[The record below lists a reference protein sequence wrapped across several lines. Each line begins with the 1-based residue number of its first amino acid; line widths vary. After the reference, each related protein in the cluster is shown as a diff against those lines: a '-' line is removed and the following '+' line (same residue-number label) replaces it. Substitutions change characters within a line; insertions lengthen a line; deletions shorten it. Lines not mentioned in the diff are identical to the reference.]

1 MVEFGEERIIP
12 VGGGI
17 ELACQEIGDPDGE
30 PLLLVM
36 GLATQMVAWPDELCA
51 MLADRGFRVVRF
63 DNRDIGRSTHLDS
76 VKVPSRPDLFL
87 GRNAAY
93 KLSDMAGDAVGLLDR
108 LGIDSAHV
116 VGISMG
122 GMIGQTLAI
131 EHPDRVRS
139 LVSMHSTTGSRLVGM
154 PTLKVFGLMMAEAPR
169 DREAFIERI
178 RRTYEL
184 VGSPAYP
191 MDEDRLR
198 EVSEASWD
206 RGHDPRG
213 VLRQMHAIAASGN
226 RTPGLRRLSLPVTVM
241 HGTRDPLV
249 RPSGGRA
256 TARAIP
262 GARLRIFEGLGH
274 DLPRDLWP
282 IFAEEIA
289 DTAAR
294 AGRRP
299 RAGQPA

>member
-1 MVEFGEERIIP
+1 MIAWHEDFCA
-12 VGGGI
+12 
-17 ELACQEIGDPDGE
+17 ELAG
-30 PLLLVM
+30 
-36 GLATQMVAWPDELCA
+36 
-51 MLADRGFRVVRF
+51 RGFHVIRF
-63 DNRDIGRSTHLDS
+63 DNRDVGRSTHLDGP
-76 VKVPSRPDLFL
+76 VPTLPQLITRSAKPATYTL
-87 GRNAAY
+87 A
-93 KLSDMAGDAVGLLDR
+93 DMAGDAVGLLDR

-178 RRTYEL
+178 RRTYAL
-184 VGSPAYP
+184 IGSPAYP
-191 MDEDRLR
+191 TDEERLR
-198 EVSEASWD
+198 RVAELSWE

-213 VLRQMHAIAASGN
+213 VLRQLHAISSSGDRTAA
-226 RTPGLRRLSLPVTVM
+226 LRRLDLPVTVI
-241 HGTRDPLV
+241 HGTRDTLI
-249 RPSGGRA
+249 RISGGRA

-274 DLPRDLWP
+274 DLPRELWP
-282 IFAEEIA
+282 IFVDEIA
-289 DTAAR
+289 GTAAR
-294 AGRRP
+294 ADRHTG
-299 RAGQPA
+299 AKQPA